1 MTTEKKLKLTA
12 EPGKQE
18 LFIVR
23 EFEAPRDMVFKAYT
37 DPDIIVKWLGPDGYK
52 MDIDYYEGKNGG
64 AYRYIHTDPKGN
76 EYAFHGVIHEMHAP
90 EMLIQ
95 TFEFEGLPTKGH
107 VVLDTAIFEELPG
120 GRTKLTI
127 QSVFKSVA
135 DRDGM
140 IGSGMEYG
148 LTEGFAKLDKILA
161 S

>member
-37 DPDIIVKWLGPDGYK
+37 DPDLLIKWLGPNGYT
-52 MDIDYYEGKNGG
+52 MAIDYYEPKNGG

-76 EYAFHGVIHEMHAP
+76 EYCFHGVIHTMQAP

-95 TFEFEGLPTKGH
+95 TFEFEGMPTKGH
-107 VVLDTAIFEELPG
+107 VSLDTAIFEELPN

-127 QSVFKSVA
+127 QSVYKSVA

-140 IGSGMEYG
+140 ISSGMEYG
-148 LTEGFAKLDKILA
+148 LTEGFAKLDEILA